1 MSLSSVPISTVLV
14 IDPPGYGHGAVF
26 LDVADALVHALQ
38 DLGQSARLVRGMPDE
53 ADGQTLVLGTNLLAA
68 DPQLAERLHRDA
80 VLYNLEQIEPGSPW
94 CGPGLVGLLA
104 RHRVVDY
111 SRQNIARLAELGLH
125 DVGLLEIGHH
135 PVLERIEPATDQ
147 PIDVLFYGSLN
158 ERRADVLHE
167 LDRRG
172 LRVHHAFGVYG
183 GARDALIAQ
192 SKVVLNLHH
201 FEAKVFEVVRVSYL
215 LANGCFVVSETG
227 GDIELESP
235 YRDAIAF
242 ADYDQLADVCE
253 QFVANRTARDAV
265 AARGRETMR
274 SRPQA
279 ELLQRAFAD
288 MTAGAG
294 V

>member
-1 MSLSSVPISTVLV
+1 MSLPPVPITTVLV

-26 LDVADALVHALQ
+26 HDVAEALVHALE
-38 DLGQSARLVRGMPDE
+38 DLGGPAHLRRGLPE
-53 ADGQTLVLGTNLLAA
+53 ESDGNTLVLGTHLLAA
-68 DPQLAERLHRDA
+68 DQRLADRVHPDA

-125 DVGLLEIGHH
+125 DVGLLEVGHH
-135 PVLERIEPATDQ
+135 PVLERIRGQADQ

-158 ERRADVLHE
+158 ERRAEVLHD

-183 GARDALIAQ
+183 AARDALIAQ

-201 FEAKVFEVVRVSYL
+201 FDAKVFEVVRVSYL

-227 GDIELESP
+227 GDTELEAP
-235 YRDAIAF
+235 YRGALAF
-242 ADYDQLADVCE
+242 ADYDELADVCE
-253 QFVANRTARDAV
+253 QFVANPAARESV
-265 AARGRETMR
+265 AARGQATMR

-288 MTAGAG
+288 LISG
-294 V
+294 VGV

>member
-1 MSLSSVPISTVLV
+1 MSLPSVPISTVLV

-26 LDVADALVHALQ
+26 HDVADALVHALQ
-38 DLGQSARLVRGMPDE
+38 DLGSPARLVRGLPEDSDNE
-53 ADGQTLVLGTNLLAA
+53 TLVLGTNLLAA
-68 DPQLAERLHRDA
+68 DQRLADRLHPDA

-135 PVLERIEPATDQ
+135 RVLERIDAPIDQ

-158 ERRADVLHE
+158 ERRAAVLHD

-172 LRVHHAFGVYG
+172 VRVHHAFGVYG
-183 GARDALIAQ
+183 AARDALIAQ

-215 LANGCFVVSETG
+215 LANGRFVVSETG
-227 GDIELESP
+227 GDAELEAP
-235 YRDAIAF
+235 FRDALAF
-242 ADYDQLADVCE
+242 ADYDELADVCE
-253 QFVANRTARDAV
+253 RFVANPAARAAV
-265 AARGRETMR
+265 ADRGQATMR
-274 SRPQA
+274 SRSQA
-279 ELLQRAFAD
+279 ELLQQAFAD
-288 MTAGAG
+288 LTSG
-294 V
+294 VGV